1 MGYVTVTGGQTAIE
15 EAEKLLHHYRTGQ
28 SSHPLH
34 PETIEKQMRLLVD
47 RIMGEGGLYAPDH
60 ASLALKQAE
69 GDPAEAAFL
78 LRAYRSTLS
87 RNFYTK
93 TVDPGEM
100 RLIRRISSTFKDIP
114 GGQVLGP
121 TYDYTHRLLNFSLR
135 EETEED
141 FSEFLEAVD
150 IDSEQVE
157 QTPSFKKV
165 TELLKAENLLAD
177 SEMEQEQ
184 EPVDITRE
192 KPAFPLSRSARLQ
205 SLARGET
212 GAMSALAYSAVRG
225 HGKVH
230 PTIGELRV
238 GYADI
243 EIEYP
248 GRENE
253 SLYIGETMLT
263 EVETVNSF
271 TETINNQAGGLNLG
285 YGLVFGHNE
294 LKAISM
300 AVLEH
305 SLATEGE
312 APVHDEEFVLLHID
326 SVDSSGFISHMKM
339 PHYVTFQAQLNRL
352 RKFQEEEGG
361 KPEDE
366 SRKQ

>member
-1 MGYVTVTGGQTAIE
+1 MGYVTVTGGEAAME
-15 EAEKLLHHYRTGQ
+15 EAEKLLHHYRTAR
-28 SSHPLH
+28 SKHPLD
-34 PETIEKQMRLLVD
+34 PETIENQMRLLVD

-69 GDPAEAAFL
+69 GDPSEAAFL
-78 LRAYRSTLS
+78 LRAYRSTLP
-87 RNFYTK
+87 RRFYSN
-93 TVDPGEM
+93 TVDPAEM
-100 RLIRRISSTFKDIP
+100 RLIRRISSTFKEIP
-114 GGQVLGP
+114 GGQILGP
-121 TYDYTHRLLNFSLR
+121 TYDYTHRLLNFGLR
-135 EETEED
+135 EETAEG

-150 IDSEQVE
+150 IDSEQL
-157 QTPSFKKV
+157 QHPLSFKKV
-165 TELLKAENLLAD
+165 TELLKEENLLAD
-177 SEMEQEQ
+177 TDMDNEEQPE
-184 EPVDITRE
+184 DITRQ
-192 KPAFPLSRSARLQ
+192 KTAFPLSRSARLQ

-225 HGKVH
+225 HGNVH

-243 EIEYP
+243 EIDYP
-248 GRENE
+248 GSENE

-271 TETINNQAGGLNLG
+271 TDTMDNKAGGLHLG

-300 AVLEH
+300 AILEH
-305 SLATEGE
+305 TLATEGK

-339 PHYVTFQAQLNRL
+339 PHYVTFQSQLNRL
-352 RKFQEEEGG
+352 RKFKEEGG
-361 KPEDE
+361 DPEDE
-366 SRKQ
+366 SCKQ